1 MLSSFL
7 ERFVRT
13 FIPQPFRPLAVQTGW
28 CRRRGKIDP
37 FEFFTSLTFG
47 QMSAGR
53 QTLTAPVQGLAEVVT
68 RQAVDQRFTPAAVAY
83 FQAAF
88 AHVLAQTLDGSPTPP
103 QAEALRAHF
112 PRLYLLDTT
121 GFDCP
126 ATLQALFP
134 SCGGAG
140 SAANVKVLLR
150 SELMAGRR
158 EPLAVLAGQ
167 RSDQGPALRAA
178 HRLEPG
184 DLQLQDKGF
193 YGAKAWPA
201 AQARGAYLLRPL
213 PHSLTLWFSANPPA
227 GERSLDLAAALKAT
241 TENRREWPQLLLGTQ
256 GHRTGALRLVAFRL
270 SPESAGRHRQ
280 GLREARRTQGRTPS
294 AQTLELAGGQLLLTN
309 APAEKLPTAMLSYR
323 DRLRLQVELI
333 FRQIKTVLRLDQT
346 GAHKPCRGPEEEQH
360 GAITAQRAWKRS
372 SASCR
377 RGAIPWR
384 APSWAERTRS
394 CRNYARSGHTSCPM
408 RAKENKNPGVAPGK
422 ISGRS
427 GWTRGPPPSNQ
438 FSQPAN
444 SKRPRRPTASA

>member
-1 MLSSFL
+1 
-7 ERFVRT
+7 
-13 FIPQPFRPLAVQTGW
+13 
-28 CRRRGKIDP
+28 
-37 FEFFTSLTFG
+37 
-47 QMSAGR
+47 MSAGR

-184 DLQLQDKGF
+184 DLQLQDQGF

-323 DRLRLQVELI
+323 DRLRWQVELI

-346 GAHKPCRGPEEEQH
+346 GAHKPCRVQCESWARLS
-360 GAITAQRAWKRS
+360 GAVLLFLWPAQVSAECARRDHSAASLEKVIRILPQGGHTLARAFLGGAHALLQELRKVWPHLLPNARKGKQKSRRS
-372 SASCR
+372 SWENLRALWLDA
-377 RGAIPWR
+377 GA
-384 APSWAERTRS
+384 T
-394 CRNYARSGHTSCPM
+394 T
-408 RAKENKNPGVAPGK
+408 
-422 ISGRS
+422 
-427 GWTRGPPPSNQ
+427 Q
-438 FSQPAN
+438 
-444 SKRPRRPTASA
+444 